1 MIKANEGLL
10 KMTELC
16 RALQEERK
24 QMLKELKGG
33 VTLGKENKDPV
44 VLTPTKL
51 EPTVPSSAPQ
61 ASLPSGEVKQEQQKN
76 CILLSYNKSVSFVQT
91 GYLTQFRC
99 KYSSP
104 VTWKLIISV
113 VSYNVF
119 QELQCVQC
127 AMHQISILS

>member
-61 ASLPSGEVKQEQQKN
+61 ASLPSGEVKQEQ
-76 CILLSYNKSVSFVQT
+76 
-91 GYLTQFRC
+91 
-99 KYSSP
+99 
-104 VTWKLIISV
+104 
-113 VSYNVF
+113 
-119 QELQCVQC
+119 
-127 AMHQISILS
+127 